1 VRAFDAHHH
10 KQETPMK
17 ASKSIHRA
25 GVHTMVSLASDE
37 LVIAAGGGE
46 GHSEEIPHQETK
58 TETKT
63 EVQTRPQV
71 QEPAPRPQQPQQTQ
85 WRSYGYYVPFC
96 GTYVM

>member
-1 VRAFDAHHH
+1 
-10 KQETPMK
+10 MK

-25 GVHTMVSLASDE
+25 GAHTMVSLASDE
-37 LVIAAGGGE
+37 LVIAAGGGD
-46 GHSEEIPHQETK
+46 GHNEEIAHEESKTETK

-63 EVQTRPQV
+63 QTQTQTRPQV
-71 QEPAPRPQQPQQTQ
+71 QEPAPRPQQPQ